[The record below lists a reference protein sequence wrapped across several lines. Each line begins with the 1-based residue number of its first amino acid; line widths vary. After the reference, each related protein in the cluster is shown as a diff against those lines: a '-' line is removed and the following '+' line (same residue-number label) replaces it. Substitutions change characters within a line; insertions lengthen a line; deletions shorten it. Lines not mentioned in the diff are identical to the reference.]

1 MNTFFEHIQKREERG
16 INPVKGKICAEITS
30 QFLISSP
37 VILEELSR
45 KITAL
50 VSPNNITEI
59 L

>member
-1 MNTFFEHIQKREERG
+1 MREERG